1 MYYASCISVSMLFSL
16 HWFTVIVWQTH
27 TNKDF
32 FDWFIKIRKKVDW
45 YAIQH
50 PWYTN
55 FFSSGDNIILLF
67 QYPQH
72 IRIDITEHMDIL
84 PVRRNWIP
92 NKGMEYHP
100 GLTERELPP
109 AELDMGPTLSHSVTL
124 RHGSGEGT
132 EALRWILVVRAPSSR
147 TSFSTIDIPG
157 RWRTSEARQG
167 PSRGQTIAAEG
178 ESQCTALLL
187 ISSIPL
193 EYTFHYTPNAILY
206 Y

>member
-1 MYYASCISVSMLFSL
+1 MSCVYGLCVMYFS
-16 HWFTVIVWQTH
+16 I
-27 TNKDF
+27 
-32 FDWFIKIRKKVDW
+32 
-45 YAIQH
+45 YAIQPSLVH
-50 PWYTN
+50 CDRLTDTRFFWLVHKNTKKGRLICN
-55 FFSSGDNIILLF
+55 SAIQFKFFSSGDNIILLF

-84 PVRRNWIP
+84 PARRNWIP

-109 AELDMGPTLSHSVTL
+109 AELDMGPTLSRSVTL
-124 RHGSGEGT
+124 RHDSGEGT
-132 EALRWILVVRAPSSR
+132 EALRWILLVRAPSSR

-193 EYTFHYTPNAILY
+193 EYTFHYTPNAMFY